1 MQFPCTHLP
10 ADVVSSSQIMI
21 IHGASCPP
29 NIMYEVIP
37 WVMFYW
43 AQMWI
48 ITLIAV
54 SKIFIISK
62 IEEMGIFCSVSIS
75 SCLRR
80 QRKENGY
87 SKEMN
92 TSKEQCVTWCATDV
106 EWAEILLEKVLVP
119 TVGGLGLLGNIVTI
133 IVLNRSNP
141 HNSKKSFYL
150 LSFVIFSGQRW
161 NPHFTRVWS
170 PCLYLRLHSWYW
182 WYLTTPWTS
191 THLRILSSSRTSCTR
206 WRTSWCRVRPTS
218 SWASPWRDWWQ
229 STDQFTTA
237 LVCLEVYTF

>member
-1 MQFPCTHLP
+1 
-10 ADVVSSSQIMI
+10 
-21 IHGASCPP
+21 
-29 NIMYEVIP
+29 
-37 WVMFYW
+37 
-43 AQMWI
+43 
-48 ITLIAV
+48 
-54 SKIFIISK
+54 
-62 IEEMGIFCSVSIS
+62 
-75 SCLRR
+75 
-80 QRKENGY
+80 
-87 SKEMN
+87 MN
-92 TSKEQCVTWCATDV
+92 TSKEQCVTWCAADV

-191 THLRILSSSRTSCTR
+191 THLRIYLAYIQHSSSSMDMDPADYYLLTPVRWLSIDSPDDIESC
-206 WRTSWCRVRPTS
+206 
-218 SWASPWRDWWQ
+218 
-229 STDQFTTA
+229 
-237 LVCLEVYTF
+237 

>member
-1 MQFPCTHLP
+1 
-10 ADVVSSSQIMI
+10 
-21 IHGASCPP
+21 
-29 NIMYEVIP
+29 
-37 WVMFYW
+37 
-43 AQMWI
+43 MWI

-80 QRKENGY
+80 QRKEKSY

-92 TSKEQCVTWCATDV
+92 TSEEQCVTWWATDV

-141 HNSKKSFYL
+141 HDSKKSFYL
-150 LSFVIFSGQRW
+150 LSFVNFFRPEMKSTFHQSLISLSVFEIAFLVLVILDHSLDF
-161 NPHFTRVWS
+161 NS
-170 PCLYLRLHSWYW
+170 PAYIVLFPYFLHPMKNILMSCETYLIMSIARERLMAVYRPIHYRAG
-182 WYLTTPWTS
+182 L
-191 THLRILSSSRTSCTR
+191 LRGIHILSSYSVSR
-206 WRTSWCRVRPTS
+206 
-218 SWASPWRDWWQ
+218 
-229 STDQFTTA
+229 F
-237 LVCLEVYTF
+237 CLFNRFICYLIFQKTGKSESGNLSR

>member
-1 MQFPCTHLP
+1 MR
-10 ADVVSSSQIMI
+10 
-21 IHGASCPP
+21 
-29 NIMYEVIP
+29 
-37 WVMFYW
+37 
-43 AQMWI
+43 I

-62 IEEMGIFCSVSIS
+62 IKVMGICSVSIS

-80 QRKENGY
+80 QRKQRKEKGY

-141 HNSKKSFYL
+141 HNSKKGFCL
-150 LSFVIFSGQRW
+150 LSFVIFSGQR
-161 NPHFTRVWS
+161 
-170 PCLYLRLHSWYW
+170 
-182 WYLTTPWTS
+182 
-191 THLRILSSSRTSCTR
+191 
-206 WRTSWCRVRPTS
+206 
-218 SWASPWRDWWQ
+218 
-229 STDQFTTA
+229 
-237 LVCLEVYTF
+237 

>member
-1 MQFPCTHLP
+1 
-10 ADVVSSSQIMI
+10 
-21 IHGASCPP
+21 
-29 NIMYEVIP
+29 
-37 WVMFYW
+37 
-43 AQMWI
+43 MWI

-106 EWAEILLEKVLVP
+106 EWAEILLEKVL
-119 TVGGLGLLGNIVTI
+119 GLLGNIVTI

-150 LSFVIFSGQRW
+150 LSFVIFSGQR
-161 NPHFTRVWS
+161 
-170 PCLYLRLHSWYW
+170 
-182 WYLTTPWTS
+182 
-191 THLRILSSSRTSCTR
+191 
-206 WRTSWCRVRPTS
+206 
-218 SWASPWRDWWQ
+218 
-229 STDQFTTA
+229 
-237 LVCLEVYTF
+237 